1 MALFRRG
8 DTWWYEFLFARQ
20 RVRESAKTTS
30 KTIAKQA
37 EKIRRRELERGF
49 NGVED
54 VREDRVQSV
63 KTIATEYLE
72 QYCVRNKSG
81 VYARYAVGHVT
92 RHLGTM
98 MLVDITETTVTA
110 YQTARLKEAAAPKTI
125 NEEVGFLLRLLGES
139 GDPIRAR
146 LRRQKMLKL
155 AVGRQVG
162 KAYTPDEKYALL
174 AAAKASR
181 SPAIYPALM
190 LALNA
195 GIRDAEMRGL
205 QWERLDLEKAILT
218 VGDSKTE
225 AGEGRTIP

>member
-8 DTWWYEFLFARQ
+8 DIWWYEFLFARQ

-30 KTIAKQA
+30 KIVAKQA
-37 EKIRRRELERGF
+37 EQNRRRELERGF

-54 VREDRVQSV
+54 VREDRVRTV
-63 KTIATEYLE
+63 KAVATDYLE
-72 QYCVRNKSG
+72 QYCLRNKSG
-81 VYARYAVGHVT
+81 VYARYAVGHLT
-92 RHLGTM
+92 RQLGKM
-98 MLVDITETTVTA
+98 IVVDITDKTVTE
-110 YQTARLKEAAAPKTI
+110 YQTARLKEGAAPKTI

-155 AVGRQVG
+155 AVRRQVG
-162 KAYTPDEKYALL
+162 KAYTPEEKESLL
-174 AAAKASR
+174 AAAKAAR

-195 GIRDAEMRGL
+195 GM
-205 QWERLDLEKAILT
+205 T
-218 VGDSKTE
+218 
-225 AGEGRTIP
+225 